1 MLEKHLQTHFG
12 FAAFKKGQREVIS
25 KVLSKQSAA
34 AIFPTGSGKS
44 LCYQLPALLLPGI
57 TLVVSPLLALM
68 KDQLDFLQEHH
79 IPAARLDS
87 TLARE
92 EYNGVIEKAIRNELK
107 ILMISVERFRN
118 ERFRTQLQKM
128 NISLLVID
136 EAHCISEWGHNFRP
150 EYLKLP
156 TYQRE
161 FQIRQ
166 VLLLTATATEQ
177 VVKDMSDK
185 FDIPKGNVV
194 ITGFYRENLY
204 LQVTPTGALERDTT
218 LLRRIQKAPEAS
230 TIVYVTL
237 QKTAEA
243 VAQFLISNHINAHFY
258 HAGMQNEDREALQNQ
273 FMAGSVRCIVATI
286 AFGMGIDKKDI
297 RRVIHYDL
305 PKSIENYSQEI
316 GRAGRDGKLSL
327 CEVLANRDSLNVLE
341 NFVYG
346 DTPEKHAIAELLK
359 QIKSNEGHLWE
370 CKPVTLSNHLNIR
383 ILPLKTLLVY
393 LDMEEIIR
401 PKWTYF
407 DEYSFKNKASFDSIA
422 NQFEGERKAFVT
434 AILKNCHTKKIW
446 TSVDMQGILDI
457 YQTERQRI
465 ILALEYFE
473 EKGWIELEAK
483 GSVDV
488 YEIVNRAFDLNAV
501 TDKMYALFE
510 RKEGA
515 EIQRIHAMV
524 ESFESDTCLSKR
536 FAQYF
541 GEEIEKNAC
550 GHCSVCKRGKAVLQ
564 KTVTL
569 KPLTE
574 VNFNEISQAFIHSIG
589 QDYTTLNLVKFLCGI
604 NMPVFMK
611 HKVKYLA
618 HFGALEAYPYAE
630 VKSLVLKSS

>member
-1 MLEKHLQTHFG
+1 MLG
-12 FAAFKKGQREVIS
+12 
-25 KVLSKQSAA
+25 
-34 AIFPTGSGKS
+34 
-44 LCYQLPALLLPGI
+44 C
-57 TLVVSPLLALM
+57 
-68 KDQLDFLQEHH
+68 
-79 IPAARLDS
+79 
-87 TLARE
+87 
-92 EYNGVIEKAIRNELK
+92 
-107 ILMISVERFRN
+107 
-118 ERFRTQLQKM
+118 RTT
-128 NISLLVID
+128 N
-136 EAHCISEWGHNFRP
+136 
-150 EYLKLP
+150 
-156 TYQRE
+156 
-161 FQIRQ
+161 
-166 VLLLTATATEQ
+166 
-177 VVKDMSDK
+177 
-185 FDIPKGNVV
+185 
-194 ITGFYRENLY
+194 
-204 LQVTPTGALERDTT
+204 
-218 LLRRIQKAPEAS
+218 
-230 TIVYVTL
+230 
-237 QKTAEA
+237 
-243 VAQFLISNHINAHFY
+243 
-258 HAGMQNEDREALQNQ
+258 REALQNQ

-434 AILKNCHTKKIW
+434 AILKNCHPKKIW
-446 TSVDMQGILDI
+446 TSVDMQGILNG

-488 YEIVNRAFDLNAV
+488 YEVVNRAFDLNAM

-536 FAQYF
+536 FAKYF

-550 GHCSVCKRGKAVLQ
+550 GHCSVCKNGKAVLQ

-630 VKSLVLKSS
+630 VKALALKSS